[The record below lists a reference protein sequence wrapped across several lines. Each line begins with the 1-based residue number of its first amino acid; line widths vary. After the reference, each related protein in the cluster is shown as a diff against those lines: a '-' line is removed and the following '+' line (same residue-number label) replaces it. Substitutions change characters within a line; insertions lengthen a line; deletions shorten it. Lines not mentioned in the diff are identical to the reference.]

1 MDFTLKAPA
10 AAGTD
15 PPHCG
20 RAVRGMEYPG
30 LKLAVITEG
39 PVRRSQE
46 APPARSKGGH
56 QPAEAEVLCGS
67 VPGDL
72 VVHEHHGVGRY
83 VGMVKM
89 PADGIEKDYVKIAY
103 AGTDVLYVP
112 ATQLD
117 LVSKYIGGGEDAQE
131 TKKLSKLGGTD
142 WERAKTKAKKAV
154 ADLAKGL
161 IQLYAQRQRQ
171 PGFAFSPDSPWQRE
185 FEEQFEYSET
195 DDQLRC
201 IGGDQA
207 GHGAPCAHGPAA
219 VRRRGLRKDGGGLPG
234 HDEVRAGR

>member
-1 MDFTLKAPA
+1 MKSGVDFALKALPQP
-10 AAGTD
+10 GQIILTV
-15 PPHCG
+15 G
-20 RAVRGMEYPG
+20 GLSGGMEYPG

-39 PVRRSQE
+39 SSGGTRKRPRPVKKE
-46 APPARSKGGH
+46 ATNRQKLKSYADLS
-56 QPAEAEVLCGS
+56 
-67 VPGDL
+67 PGDL

-195 DDQLRC
+195 DDQLRRRSSGIWSALC
-201 IGGDQA
+201 PWTGC
-207 GHGAPCAHGPAA
+207 CAEMWDT
-219 VRRRGLRKDGGGLPG
+219 VRRRWPSGP
-234 HDEVRAGR
+234 